1 MCSYQ
6 FIRLENI
13 KSRLR
18 YISCYYDGYIFGS
31 EVNVLKHSFTKYI
44 YIEITVNGRIGLRLI
59 DGLEMIKIVHRAME
73 IDIYL
78 L

>member
-1 MCSYQ
+1 MAIYLGARLMCWSTA
-6 FIRLENI
+6 LLNI
-13 KSRLR
+13 
-18 YISCYYDGYIFGS
+18 
-31 EVNVLKHSFTKYI
+31 YI